1 MNRLS
6 SRGADGCQKL
16 DSPGCYYSLNEYY
29 KQRYGKKV
37 YRLAISGGM
46 TCPNRDGSIGERGC
60 IFCSAGGSGEFASSA
75 ALSVTK
81 QLEEAKRRVHAKT
94 RDNLYIA
101 YFQPFTNTYAPV
113 ERLRAL
119 YETAIAPNDIV
130 GLSIGTRPDCLPP
143 EVIDLLKEINEK
155 KPVTV
160 ELGLQTIHESTARYI
175 RRGYPLSVYDQAV
188 HALHQAGIEVITHVI
203 LGLPGETEEMMLE
216 TVKYVGQVTD
226 GIKLQL
232 LHVLEDTDLADDY
245 RRGLFRVMT
254 QEEYA
259 SLLCRCI
266 RILPRNVVI
275 CRLTGDGDKRSLI
288 APLWSADKK
297 RVLNFINKMLT
308 DNNIQ
313 QGEQII
319 REKQPEIYRETA
331 L

>member
-1 MNRLS
+1 MQITTFNPMILS
-6 SRGADGCQKL
+6 RNADEII
-16 DSPGCYYSLNEYY
+16 N
-29 KQRYGKKV
+29 
-37 YRLAISGGM
+37 
-46 TCPNRDGSIGERGC
+46 
-60 IFCSAGGSGEFASSA
+60 
-75 ALSVTK
+75 LS
-81 QLEEAKRRVHAKT
+81 
-94 RDNLYIA
+94 
-101 YFQPFTNTYAPV
+101 
-113 ERLRAL
+113 
-119 YETAIAPNDIV
+119 
-130 GLSIGTRPDCLPP
+130 
-143 EVIDLLKEINEK
+143 EINER

-175 RRGYPLSVYDQAV
+175 RRGYRLSVYDQAV

-203 LGLPGETEEMMLE
+203 LGLPDETEEMMLE

-232 LHVLEDTDLADDY
+232 LHVLEGTDLADDY
-245 RRGLFRVMT
+245 RRGLFRIMT
-254 QEEYA
+254 LEEYA

-275 CRLTGDGDKRSLI
+275 CRLTGDGDKKSLI
-288 APLWSADKK
+288 APRWSADKK

-319 REKQPEIYRETA
+319 CKKQPEIYRETA